1 MTFFSHK
8 NTKHISLIISVEWLK
23 KTFVFLY
30 RKWFRLKRVFFFSNT
45 NIKIN
50 FQYYWQTKNIEG
62 IFPVVYFLFSNIS
75 VFYDLSVPWTAAIC
89 RPQVIQI
96 MNYLCELYVMFKM
109 LKSDFS
115 MENCLTSE
123 NNSLK
128 KPQKFHK
135 IHLSMYKEFISLI

>member
-1 MTFFSHK
+1 MAKKDLRIF
-8 NTKHISLIISVEWLK
+8 ISEMISF
-23 KTFVFLY
+23 KTS
-30 RKWFRLKRVFFFSNT
+30 FFFSNT

-50 FQYYWQTKNIEG
+50 FQYHWQTKNIEG
-62 IFPVVYFLFSNIS
+62 IFPVVYFLFSNRS

-115 MENCLTSE
+115 MENCLTSK

>member
-30 RKWFRLKRVFFFSNT
+30 RKWFRLKRGFFSNT

-50 FQYYWQTKNIEG
+50 FQSHWQTKNIEG

-109 LKSDFS
+109 LKTDFS